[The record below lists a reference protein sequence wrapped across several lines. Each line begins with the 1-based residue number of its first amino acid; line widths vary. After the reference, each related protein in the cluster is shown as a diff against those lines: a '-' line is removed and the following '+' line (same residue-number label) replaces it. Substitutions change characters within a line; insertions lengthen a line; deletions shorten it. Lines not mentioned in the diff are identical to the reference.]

1 MGTQHVTYKQCEC
14 SILLSSSSS
23 SSLPIN
29 IRILTKVLN
38 NFKSNKHIL
47 LKKKLNSFYKEI
59 YSFFLKKK
67 TQTKNNSLSKKTLM
81 STKQKKS
88 IY

>member
-59 YSFFLKKK
+59 YSFFKKKK

>member
-14 SILLSSSSS
+14 SILLSSSFS

-47 LKKKLNSFYKEI
+47 LKKKIKLI
-59 YSFFLKKK
+59 L
-67 TQTKNNSLSKKTLM
+67 
-81 STKQKKS
+81 
-88 IY
+88 

>member
-14 SILLSSSSS
+14 SILLSSSFS

-47 LKKKLNSFYKEI
+47 FKKNILNSLYKEI

-67 TQTKNNSLSKKTLM
+67 KLKPKTIHC
-81 STKQKKS
+81 QKRH
-88 IY
+88 

>member
-1 MGTQHVTYKQCEC
+1 MGTQHVTYKECEC

-47 LKKKLNSFYKEI
+47 LKKKILNSLYKEI
-59 YSFFLKKK
+59 YSFFKKK

>member
-47 LKKKLNSFYKEI
+47 LKKKIKLI
-59 YSFFLKKK
+59 L
-67 TQTKNNSLSKKTLM
+67 
-81 STKQKKS
+81 
-88 IY
+88 

>member
-14 SILLSSSSS
+14 SILLSSSFS

-47 LKKKLNSFYKEI
+47 FKKNILNSLYKEI

-67 TQTKNNSLSKKTLM
+67 TSNQKQFIVKKD
-81 STKQKKS
+81 
-88 IY
+88 INVN